1 MSHMQGVLIVLPV
14 GVGLAL
20 MVMMAETALE
30 RKWKIKGK
38 MCRQNIASDAERH
51 SI

>member
-20 MVMMAETALE
+20 MVTMAETALE
-30 RKWKIKGK
+30 KKWKIRGK
-38 MCRQNIASDAERH
+38 KCVSEH
-51 SI
+51 